1 MVRVNKLYH
10 CSYSLSYH
18 FVVVTQYRR
27 KCPTGAPL
35 DRLQEVV
42 TKLCAHWGAKLI
54 EINGQA
60 DHVHLAG
67 KTHVTPPM

>member
-10 CSYSLSYH
+10 CRYSLSYL
-18 FVVVTQYRR
+18 FV
-27 KCPTGAPL
+27 
-35 DRLQEVV
+35 VV